1 MSDEAAGAPRLGQLI
16 RADVE
21 ASTHPNFRLYSGAQF
36 WLRALGR
43 VALGPNLQA
52 VILYRIGHVLAE
64 RRLTPLA
71 LWLRA
76 RALRRSGAEIHPRA
90 TIGPGLVLVHSAG
103 VVIGPDVVI
112 GSRARIHQ
120 GVTLG
125 APVYAGEGVWAAP
138 KLGDDIVLGAHAV
151 LLGDVTVGDRAVVG
165 ANAVV
170 TDDVPADTAVAGVPA
185 RPISSSNS
193 G

>member
-1 MSDEAAGAPRLGQLI
+1 MTAPRPRLLDLV
-16 RADVE
+16 RADIE
-21 ASTHPNFRLYSGAQF
+21 ATTHANFRLYGGAQF
-36 WLRALGR
+36 WLRAIAKL
-43 VALGPNLQA
+43 VVGPNVRA
-52 VILYRIGHVLAE
+52 VVTYRIGHELA
-64 RRLTPLA
+64 RRGLLPLA

-90 TIGPGLVLVHSAG
+90 TIGPGLLLVHSAG

-112 GSRARIHQ
+112 GARARIHQ

-125 APVYAGEGVWAAP
+125 EPIHAGNGVWAGPAV
-138 KLGDDIVLGAHAV
+138 GDDVVLGAHAV
-151 LLGDVTVGDRAVVG
+151 LLGAVCIGDRAVVG

-170 TDDVPADTAVAGVPA
+170 TSDVPPDTTVAGVPA
-185 RPISSSNS
+185 RPIS